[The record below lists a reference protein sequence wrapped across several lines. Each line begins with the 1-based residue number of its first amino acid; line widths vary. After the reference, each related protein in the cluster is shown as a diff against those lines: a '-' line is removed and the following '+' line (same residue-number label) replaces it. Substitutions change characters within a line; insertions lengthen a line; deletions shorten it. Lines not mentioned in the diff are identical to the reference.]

1 MPDLGPKIAFMA
13 VREGAPVYDAREKR
27 VGVVEEV
34 LADHQAGIFEG
45 LLIHTLPLPG
55 RHVVAD
61 VDQIS
66 ALHENGVVLSV
77 EGRVLRQARARAR
90 GRSEGANG
98 MLERPLQAKLRH
110 LWDRI
115 AKPRSR

>member
-13 VREGAPVYDAREKR
+13 VREGAPVFDARDKR
-27 VGVVEEV
+27 IGVVEEV

-61 VDQIS
+61 IDQIS
-66 ALHENGVVLSV
+66 ALHEDGVVLSV
-77 EGRVLRQARARAR
+77 EGRILRQARDRAR
-90 GRSEGANG
+90 RPPERAGG

-115 AKPRSR
+115 ARPRSR

>member
-1 MPDLGPKIAFMA
+1 MA
-13 VREGAPVYDAREKR
+13 LREGTPVYDARDKR

-61 VDQIS
+61 IDQIS
-66 ALHENGVVLSV
+66 ALHEAGVVLSV
-77 EGRVLRQARARAR
+77 ERRVLRQARDRAR
-90 GRSEGANG
+90 GPSENAEG

-115 AKPRSR
+115 ARPRSR